1 MDQPQSQ
8 SNTMF
13 MKRLSTIKCIAP
25 ILIALSIVS
34 AIFAFLGYFKNNN
47 FEFLILAI
55 FDIILISILI
65 ITLQFVFTLQFDEF
79 GNPQENNTSYIIQFG
94 LQSITA
100 IFLGII
106 ITIIQ
111 YKTHLANLWFVGLQI
126 FKLLFLIYLINKTKQ
141 FSKTQNGIHRFTLAF
156 SVLLNILFLLFAA
169 TNFKFLVYLINNQV
183 FSLDHNN
190 TIVLF
195 MQYGLFALLMA
206 TILISVILI
215 FRVQNYFLI
224 VAFLIV
230 AALLIAATANGM
242 MIRQYSILQSDISTQ
257 KGCRYA
263 LQSLGVQTVK
273 QFLNC
278 SEKYLNE
285 RQSPY
290 LPCPQENQSYMWESN
305 MDQIAC
311 INLDCCD
318 SLKDFISKP
327 LYHLTVWVNIIVAI
341 GIIQAFNTAMLSKF
355 DVGNKEQNV
364 LTDLFM
370 LLLFF
375 GLFFGIIAIYNSISP
390 QQLQLQ
396 DQVVSQPL
404 ILNQLTVLDAP
415 TYKYFK
421 PQKSFGTQMSN
432 TDICEL
438 ATNLMLTK
446 VNLQPKDDMKKP
458 GILLGILGMGGS
470 FLINNDINLSDFK
483 ILTTDELIT
492 KAFPKANKPGQDVI
506 IVEGSLASV
515 SHFIGSC
522 LQFCSDEPETADFTI
537 LQEFYE
543 MENDKKNRILSIDPQ
558 LQQQFSKIVP
568 YLQITANVQNSEDF
582 STISDADGK
591 LYYGKFVY
599 TTCQV
604 MDQVESPFLSTI
616 SDINGQLNYFRVAT
630 KQVYTLL
637 VKKQGYKNACAL
649 VDLTEL
655 SPKTNIFVRMVKEV
669 KKHSMKITL
678 EWTSKNLNLDLYGQ
692 FKGENFVCLTGS
704 ISKSCGGMSLQ
715 TQNERDQH
723 IEILTIDQIQPFT
736 YLIFIKRFMERTQ
749 ALDDKVVNVQDW
761 IESNPVITI
770 YVYELDYPLVQYRL
784 PSIPTSF
791 RDKIDFTWLAFQFD
805 GSIGDGPIELKT
817 YWSEITN
824 ESIKN
829 SKSYKNK
836 FWPSPVTI
844 ENK

>member
-1 MDQPQSQ
+1 MDQPQPH
-8 SNTMF
+8 SNTKF
-13 MKRLSTIKCIAP
+13 MKKLSTIKCSVP
-25 ILIALSIVS
+25 ILIALSILSV
-34 AIFAFLGYFKNNN
+34 IFAFLGYFKNNN

-55 FDIILISILI
+55 FDIALLFILI
-65 ITLQFVFTLQFDEF
+65 ITLYFVFTLQLDED
-79 GNPQENNTSYIIQFG
+79 GNPEENNTTYILQFG
-94 LQSITA
+94 LQSISA
-100 IFLGII
+100 ITLGII

-111 YKTHLANLWFVGLQI
+111 YKTHLTNLWFIGLQVIKLI
-126 FKLLFLIYLINKTKQ
+126 FLLYIINKTKQ

-156 SVLLNILFLLFAA
+156 TALLNILFLLFAA

-183 FSLDHNN
+183 FQLDQNN
-190 TIVLF
+190 TIILF

-206 TILISVILI
+206 TLLISVILI

-224 VAFLIV
+224 VAFLV
-230 AALLIAATANGM
+230 VTALMIAATANGM
-242 MIRQYSILQSDISTQ
+242 MIRQYSILQNDISTQ

-273 QFLNC
+273 QFLKC
-278 SEKYLNE
+278 SEKYINQK
-285 RQSPY
+285 QSPY
-290 LPCPQENQSYMWESN
+290 LPCSQENQSYMWESN

-318 SLKDFISKP
+318 SLKDFINKP
-327 LYHLTVWVNIIVAI
+327 LYHLTVWINIIVAI

-355 DVGNKEQNV
+355 DLGNKEQNV
-364 LTDLFM
+364 ITDLLM

-375 GLFFGIIAIYNSISP
+375 GLFFGIIAVYNSISP

-396 DQVVSQPL
+396 DQVVEKPL
-404 ILNQLTVLDAP
+404 LLNQLTVLDVP

-421 PQKSFGTQMSN
+421 PQKSFGSQMSS

-446 VNLQPKDDMKKP
+446 VNFQPKNNFKKP
-458 GILLGILGMGGS
+458 GILLGILGQGGS
-470 FLINNDINLSDFK
+470 FLINNEINLSDLK
-483 ILTTDELIT
+483 ILTTEELIK
-492 KAFPKANKPGQDVI
+492 KAFPKANKPEQDAI

-515 SHFIGSC
+515 SHFLGSC

-543 MENDKKNRILSIDPQ
+543 MENDKKNRVLSIDPQ
-558 LQQQFSKIVP
+558 LQKQFSKIVP
-568 YLQITANVQNSEDF
+568 YLKITANVQNSEDF
-582 STISDADGK
+582 SAISDAEGK
-591 LYYGKFVY
+591 LFYGKFVY
-599 TTCQV
+599 TTCQI
-604 MDQVESPFLSTI
+604 MEQVESPFLSFK
-616 SDINGQLNYFRVAT
+616 SDVDGLLNFYKVAT

-637 VKKQGYKNACAL
+637 VQKQGYKNACAL
-649 VDLTEL
+649 VDLTQL
-655 SPKTNIFVRMVKEV
+655 SPKTQIYVRMVKEV

-715 TQNERDQH
+715 SKNEKDQH
-723 IEILTIDQIQPFT
+723 IEILTIEQIQPFT

-749 ALDDKVVNVQDW
+749 ALDERVVNVQDW
-761 IESNPVITI
+761 IESNPVVTI

-784 PSIPTSF
+784 PSIPMSF
-791 RDKIDFTWLAFQFD
+791 RDKIDFTWLVFQFD
-805 GSIGDGPIELKT
+805 GQVGDGPIELKT
-817 YWSEITN
+817 YWSEISN

-836 FWPSPVTI
+836 FWPSPVMI

>member
-1 MDQPQSQ
+1 MDQLLSQ
-8 SNTMF
+8 PNS
-13 MKRLSTIKCIAP
+13 KILKKLSTIKCFAP
-25 ILIALSIVS
+25 ILIALSILSTV
-34 AIFAFLGYFKNNN
+34 FAFLSYFKNNN

-55 FDIILISILI
+55 VDIIIICLLL
-65 ITLQFVFTLQFDEF
+65 ITLYFAFTIEFDEQ
-79 GNPQENNTSYIIQFG
+79 GNPQENNTTYIIQFG
-94 LQSITA
+94 LQSTSA
-100 IFLGII
+100 IILGII

-111 YKTHLANLWFVGLQI
+111 YKTHLTNLWFISLQVI
-126 FKLLFLIYLINKTKQ
+126 KLLFLIYIINKTKQ
-141 FSKTQNGIHRFTLAF
+141 FNKIQNGIHRFTLAF
-156 SVLLNILFLLFAA
+156 TVLLNILFLLFAA

-190 TIVLF
+190 TIILF
-195 MQYGLFALLMA
+195 MQYGLFALLIA
-206 TILISVILI
+206 TLLISVILI

-224 VAFLIV
+224 VAFLV
-230 AALLIAATANGM
+230 VTALMIAATANGM
-242 MIRQYSILQSDISTQ
+242 MIRQYSILQNDISTQ

-273 QFLNC
+273 QFLKC
-278 SEKYLNE
+278 SEKYKNQN
-285 RQSPY
+285 QSPY
-290 LPCPQENQSYMWESN
+290 LPCSQENQSYMWESN

-318 SLKDFISKP
+318 SLKDFLNKP
-327 LYHLTVWVNIIVAI
+327 MYHLTVWINIIVAI
-341 GIIQAFNTAMLSKF
+341 GIIQAFNIAMQSKF
-355 DVGNKEQNV
+355 DLGNKEQNV
-364 LTDLFM
+364 LTDSLM

-375 GLFFGIIAIYNSISP
+375 GLFFGIIAVYNSISP

-396 DQVVSQPL
+396 DQVVEQPL
-404 ILNQLTVLDAP
+404 ILNQLKVLDAP
-415 TYKYFK
+415 SYKFFK
-421 PQKSFGTQMSN
+421 PQKPFGSQMSN
-432 TDICEL
+432 IDICEL

-446 VNLQPKDDMKKP
+446 VNLQPQDDFKKP
-458 GILLGILGMGGS
+458 GVLLGILGYGGS
-470 FLINNDINLSDFK
+470 FLINNEINLKDFK
-483 ILTTDELIT
+483 ILTTEELIK
-492 KAFPKANKPGQDVI
+492 KAFPKANKPEQDVI

-522 LQFCSDEPETADFTI
+522 LQFCSDEPEIADFTV

-543 MENDKKNRILSIDPQ
+543 MEENKQNRVLSIDPQ
-558 LQQQFSKIVP
+558 LQKQFSQIVP

-582 STISDADGK
+582 SGIPDADGK
-591 LYYGKFVY
+591 LFYGKFVY
-599 TTCQV
+599 TTCQI
-604 MDQVESPFLSTI
+604 MDQVESPFLSVKSN
-616 SDINGQLNYFRVAT
+616 SDGLLNFYRVAT

-649 VDLTEL
+649 VDLTQL
-655 SPKTNIFVRMVKEV
+655 QPKTQIYVRLVKEV

-692 FKGENFVCLTGS
+692 FKGEDFVCLTGS

-715 TQNERDQH
+715 TKNEKDQH
-723 IEILTIDQIQPFT
+723 IEILTIEEIQPFT

-749 ALDDKVVNVQDW
+749 ALDEQVVNVQDW
-761 IESNPVITI
+761 IESNPVVTI

-784 PSIPTSF
+784 PSIPMSF
-791 RDKIDFTWLAFQFD
+791 RDKIDFTWLVFQFD
-805 GSIGDGPIELKT
+805 GQLGDGPIELKT
-817 YWSEITN
+817 YWSEISN

-836 FWPSPVTI
+836 FWPSPVPI